1 MIEAD
6 MPESAGIEN
15 KRLTVSELTRKIKT
29 LLEQSISTVTIEGEV
44 SNYIHHA
51 SGHRYFTLKDEN
63 SQIRCVMFKWKAEHI
78 GFTPEDGMKVE
89 ALGNVSVFERS
100 GQYQL
105 NVTRLMPLGRGDLLA
120 RLEELKKKLAAEG
133 LFDNERPLPLYPST
147 VGVVTSPTGAAIR
160 DIITVIRRRAPHV
173 KIILRPAL
181 VQGEGAANDISR
193 GIRDLNEHTDAD
205 VIIAGRGG
213 GSIED
218 LWCFN
223 EEVVARAIA
232 GSKIPVVSAVGH
244 EIDFTIADFAADKR
258 APTPSAAA
266 EIVVRDTMEVRQELG
281 GLLGRLRQGVLVRV
295 DDLASRVE
303 RVQRSLSPERFLD
316 GLSMRSQAVDE
327 LVLRMKS
334 SLTIGL
340 SQRETK
346 LERLK
351 GTLTAMN
358 PRAVL
363 DRGFSI
369 VYRKRDNS
377 IVNDREMVNGGDGIV
392 VELARG
398 GFDATVD

>member
-1 MIEAD
+1 
-6 MPESAGIEN
+6 MPETSVIEN

-29 LLEQSISTVTIEGEV
+29 LLEQNISTVSIEGEV

-51 SGHRYFTLKDEN
+51 SGHRYFSLKDEN
-63 SQIRCVMFKWKAEHI
+63 CQIRCVMFKWKAEYI
-78 GFTPEDGMKVE
+78 GFTMKNGMKVE
-89 ALGNVSVFERS
+89 ALGTVSVFERS

-105 NVTRLMPLGRGDLLA
+105 NVIRLMPLGRGDLLA
-120 RLEELKKKLAAEG
+120 QLEELKKKLADEG
-133 LFDNERPLPLYPST
+133 LFDNERPIPLYPKI

-160 DIITVIRRRAPHV
+160 DIITVIKRRAPHV
-173 KIILRPAL
+173 RIILRPAL
-181 VQGEGAANDISR
+181 VQGNDAANDISR
-193 GIRDLNEHTDAD
+193 GIFDLNEHTDAD

-232 GSKIPVVSAVGH
+232 GSKVPVVSSVGH

-266 EIVVRDTMEVRQELG
+266 EIVVRDTIEVNQEIKS
-281 GLLGRLRQGVLVRV
+281 LLWRLRQGVLVKV
-295 DDLASRVE
+295 DNLSSRVE
-303 RVQRSLSPERFLD
+303 RVQRILSPERFL
-316 GLSMRSQAVDE
+316 GELSMRSQVVDE
-327 LVLRMKS
+327 LCLRMKS

-351 GTLTAMN
+351 GALTAMN

-369 VYRKRDNS
+369 VYRKHDNS
-377 IVNDREMVNGGDGIV
+377 IVRDGKMVSGGDGIA